1 MKIMSVKVLT
11 ANRLT
16 DGEVV
21 WLGANG
27 EWLEH
32 IDGALI
38 ARHAEA
44 VNALEEAGK
53 SAIKSNLVI
62 DVNVIDVEERG
73 TELYPVR
80 LRERIRQLGPTIRL
94 DLGKQAEKPKAA

>member
-1 MKIMSVKVLT
+1 MSVNVLT

-16 DGEVV
+16 DGEAV

-27 EWLEH
+27 EWLER

-44 VNALEEAGK
+44 VSALEEAGK
-53 SAIKSNLVI
+53 AAIKSNLVI

-73 TELYPVR
+73 TNLYPLR

-94 DLGKQAEKPKAA
+94 DLGKQAEKPKATAA

>member
-1 MKIMSVKVLT
+1 MSVKVLT

-16 DGEVV
+16 DGEAV

-44 VNALEEAGK
+44 VGALEEAGK
-53 SAIKSNLVI
+53 AAIKSNLVI

-73 TELYPVR
+73 TNLYPLR

-94 DLGKQAEKPKAA
+94 DLGKQAEKPKATAA

>member
-44 VNALEEAGK
+44 VSALEEAGK

-73 TELYPVR
+73 TDLYPVR